1 MLLGGRTTDGPPL
14 GRRRLLGGP
23 CHPPALARAG
33 LPHGR
38 ERIDGILPA
47 RFHLVNSVESE
58 RNCATARPI
67 ESASFRDSS

>member
-1 MLLGGRTTDGPPL
+1 MSVTTLKHLAIAIALLAGS
-14 GRRRLLGGP
+14 

-47 RFHLVNSVESE
+47 RFS
-58 RNCATARPI
+58 
-67 ESASFRDSS
+67 